1 MRLPLPALLVA
12 LFLAGPFAAAAQE
25 PPDAPAVQGEKTD
38 GDAAATA
45 RPPTSNAAYMAPL
58 SRLSSILGSV
68 HFLRTL
74 CGDSEAGIWRQKMS
88 DLLAAQAP
96 SEADRRQLVASFNSG
111 YRAFEATY
119 RRCTPAARLAVARYQ
134 TEGATLSREISTRF
148 GN

>member
-1 MRLPLPALLVA
+1 MRLPLSALLVA
-12 LFLAGPFAAAAQE
+12 LALAGPFAAAAQE
-25 PPDAPAVQGEKTD
+25 PPDAPAVQGEDAD
-38 GDAAATA
+38 GDAATA
-45 RPPTSNAAYMAPL
+45 RPSTSNAAYMAPL

-134 TEGATLSREISTRF
+134 NEGATLSREISTRF